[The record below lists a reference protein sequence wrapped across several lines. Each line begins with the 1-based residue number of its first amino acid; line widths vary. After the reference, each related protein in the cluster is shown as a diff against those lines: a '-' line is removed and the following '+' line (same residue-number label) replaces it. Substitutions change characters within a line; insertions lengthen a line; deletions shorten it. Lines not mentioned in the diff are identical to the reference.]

1 MTDNLDKPLRLLIAD
16 DEQEFAST
24 LVTRLELRNFSVK
37 MVGSGHEA
45 IEEVDREEPDVM
57 LLDLK
62 MPDLDGLE
70 VLARIRENHPD
81 LKVIFLTGH
90 ATLEKGIEAVK
101 LGATDF
107 MEKPVDMDKLIEKVN
122 NAKVKRDLLSEKRS
136 KKDIDDLL
144 KKKGW

>member
-1 MTDNLDKPLRLLIAD
+1 MNDKLDKPLRLLIAD

-90 ATLEKGIEAVK
+90 GSFESGQQGME
-101 LGATDF
+101 LGAFDYL
-107 MEKPVDMDKLIEKVN
+107 MKPVDLNNLIET
-122 NAKVKRDLLSEKRS
+122 
-136 KKDIDDLL
+136 L
-144 KKKGW
+144 KAAHES